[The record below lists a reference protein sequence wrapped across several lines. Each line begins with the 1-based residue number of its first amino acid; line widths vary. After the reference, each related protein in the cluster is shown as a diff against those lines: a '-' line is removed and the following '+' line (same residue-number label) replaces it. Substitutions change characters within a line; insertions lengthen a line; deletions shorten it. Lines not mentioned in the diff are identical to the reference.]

1 MGSPSLYDGM
11 VSGSSSTRDSR
22 SAAHST
28 VIIALALGLWGI
40 GAYAFYLLA
49 GRLLGPE
56 DYGLAAALQAV
67 IVAIA
72 LPAIALQWAVAKAV
86 AGGGSGRDAG
96 ADASAVY
103 RRALVRYTALA
114 GILAGVATVVTIII
128 GVYRPGTP
136 VGPLVATYWAAVP
149 IIPLV
154 LGMGALQGGHR
165 YWGFAGSYGLTGIL
179 RAPLLLLLL
188 ALPLIGSVEA
198 TSIATGIPYLLGA
211 VIAIWLTRTVLT
223 GPRTP
228 SPESWAAFN
237 HSVTGAVAGL
247 AGIAI
252 LTNADV
258 VAAKVGFGGEEAG
271 YFGATAIIAK
281 ALLMVPQAL
290 TVVLLPRV
298 AERESAGHPTGSL
311 LAAGVAVML
320 ATGLLAMALGAV
332 LAPAIVSITFG
343 QAYEPAADLVVP
355 FLGATTLLGALLIL
369 VNHHVGRSD
378 RRFAWVVGLLAILQI
393 GLLIPFSGSPQ
404 QIITVDAVVAGLGL
418 VIHEIIYGRTDQSML
433 RGLGHQ
439 ARAVFRR
446 ATSTG
451 GVR

>member
-1 MGSPSLYDGM
+1 MGSPSIYDES
-11 VSGSSSTRDSR
+11 VSGASPTRDSR

-28 VIIALALGLWGI
+28 AIIAMALGLWGI

-72 LPAIALQWAVAKAV
+72 LPAIALQWGVAKAI
-86 AGGGSGRDAG
+86 AGSGSGIRAG
-96 ADASAVY
+96 ADARAVY
-103 RRALVRYTALA
+103 RHALVRYTALTA
-114 GILAGVATVVTIII
+114 GLAVVATAITITI
-128 GVYRPGTP
+128 GLYRSGTP

-154 LGMGALQGGHR
+154 LGMGALQGEHR

-179 RAPLLLLLL
+179 RAPLLLGLL
-188 ALPLIGSVEA
+188 ALPLVGSVEA

-211 VIAIWLTRTVLT
+211 IIAIWLTREMLA
-223 GPRTP
+223 GARKP
-228 SPESWAAFN
+228 SSEVWGAFS
-237 HSVTGAVAGL
+237 HSVTGAITGL
-247 AGIAI
+247 TGIAI

-258 VAAKVGFGGEEAG
+258 VAAKLGFGGDEAG

-281 ALLMVPQAL
+281 ALLIVPQAL

-298 AERESAGHPTGSL
+298 AEREKAGHPTGSL
-311 LAAGVAVML
+311 LAGGVAVMT
-320 ATGLLAMALGAV
+320 AAGLLAMALGAV

-378 RRFAWVVGLLAILQI
+378 RRFAWVVGVLAVLQI
-393 GLLIPFSGSPQ
+393 GLLIPFSGTPQ

-439 ARAVFRR
+439 ARAVMRR

-451 GVR
+451 GAR